1 MKINLSKNTKKVVN
15 WGLLIGA
22 AIVTSITSQNITNQ
36 SNYDEF
42 KNEMRKGMFK
52 LREID

>member
-1 MKINLSKNTKKVVN
+1 MKINLSKNMKKVVN

-36 SNYDEF
+36 SNLETFSEQLIRGDF
-42 KNEMRKGMFK
+42 NEKH
-52 LREID
+52 